1 VILYRHWFCSF
12 SSGARELFASGLPFS
27 PMPQIWAPYSI
38 AGLTT
43 AVYSSRV
50 RLNKGP
56 QVKAA
61 IRNAAVKAAAP
72 L

>member
-1 VILYRHWFCSF
+1 MCSF
-12 SSGARELFASGLPFS
+12 SSGARELFANGLPFR

-50 RLNKGP
+50 RLNDGP
-56 QVKAA
+56 QVDAV
-61 IRNAAVKAAAP
+61 IRNAAANAAAQ
-72 L
+72 